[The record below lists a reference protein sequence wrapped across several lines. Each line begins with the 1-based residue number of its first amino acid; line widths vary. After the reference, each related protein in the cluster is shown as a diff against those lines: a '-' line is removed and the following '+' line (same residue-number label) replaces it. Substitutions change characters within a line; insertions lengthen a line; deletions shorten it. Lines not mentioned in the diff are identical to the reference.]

1 MNNYRESTKSQSLQ
15 SIAVSETETLN
26 AKLIKKSTKRKP
38 TKLVFP
44 SITNIGALF
53 MKNWITMKRNILL
66 LLFVFFLPAIV
77 LIVNSV
83 AIGQDP
89 KNLPMA
95 IVNLESDCSDRFFLT
110 SCEANLLGCYFQ
122 EALNQ
127 SKIVTLVPY
136 TNVSEAYRDTELGL
150 LHGAI
155 VVPPR
160 FSVSY
165 LKKILDSW
173 RYSEFLYYFSQDDEG
188 VGKNET
194 ISISLD
200 ESDTL
205 LELFMKKAITDA
217 LDEVV
222 VTVSDICEDHLADG
236 GIDLKMTHTT
246 APLLGFDDTDFKEF
260 VTPGMICGSLFF
272 LAMALTSE
280 SFITERS
287 QGLLERSWVT
297 GVLPIELIVSYIMS
311 QFLVMAMQ
319 VEIDFM
325 VTINSILT
333 GILFSI

>member
-1 MNNYRESTKSQSLQ
+1 M
-15 SIAVSETETLN
+15 
-26 AKLIKKSTKRKP
+26 
-38 TKLVFP
+38 
-44 SITNIGALF
+44 
-53 MKNWITMKRNILL
+53 
-66 LLFVFFLPAIV
+66 
-77 LIVNSV
+77 
-83 AIGQDP
+83 
-89 KNLPMA
+89 
-95 IVNLESDCSDRFFLT
+95 
-110 SCEANLLGCYFQ
+110 
-122 EALNQ
+122 
-127 SKIVTLVPY
+127 
-136 TNVSEAYRDTELGL
+136 
-150 LHGAI
+150 
-155 VVPPR
+155 VPPS

-173 RYSEFLYYFSQDDEG
+173 RYSEFLNYFSEDDEG
-188 VGKNET
+188 VGKNEK

-200 ESDTL
+200 ESNTL

-297 GVLPIELIVSYIMS
+297 GVLPIELILSYIMS

>member
-1 MNNYRESTKSQSLQ
+1 
-15 SIAVSETETLN
+15 
-26 AKLIKKSTKRKP
+26 
-38 TKLVFP
+38 
-44 SITNIGALF
+44 

-122 EALNQ
+122 EALNR
-127 SKIVTLVPY
+127 SRIVTLVPY
-136 TNVSEAYRDTELGL
+136 TDVSEAYRDTELGL

-165 LKKILDSW
+165 LRKILDSW
-173 RYSEFLYYFSQDDEG
+173 RYSEFLNYFSEDDEG
-188 VGKNET
+188 VGENEK

-200 ESDTL
+200 ESNTL

-222 VTVSDICEDHLADG
+222 LNISDICEEHLADG

-246 APLLGFDDTDFKEF
+246 APLLGFDDTDFMEQ
-260 VTPGMICGSLFF
+260 
-272 LAMALTSE
+272 A
-280 SFITERS
+280 
-287 QGLLERSWVT
+287 
-297 GVLPIELIVSYIMS
+297 
-311 QFLVMAMQ
+311 
-319 VEIDFM
+319 
-325 VTINSILT
+325 
-333 GILFSI
+333 